1 MLWCPD
7 QAVHGNG
14 WGKDGGGAS
23 LMLWVRSAIWSPTRA
38 GRRF

>member
-14 WGKDGGGAS
+14 WGKDGGAS

-38 GRRF
+38 ARRF